1 MNYLIGIDLGT
12 SSTKTVLFD
21 EKGERNCFRKQRLS
35 FVHTTQRLGRA
46 ETGRLARCCVRND
59 RKSCKR
65 IRCRCR

>member
-21 EKGERNCFRKQRLS
+21 EKGEVIASASKRLS

-46 ETGRLARCCVRND
+46 ETGRLA
-59 RKSCKR
+59 
-65 IRCRCR
+65 